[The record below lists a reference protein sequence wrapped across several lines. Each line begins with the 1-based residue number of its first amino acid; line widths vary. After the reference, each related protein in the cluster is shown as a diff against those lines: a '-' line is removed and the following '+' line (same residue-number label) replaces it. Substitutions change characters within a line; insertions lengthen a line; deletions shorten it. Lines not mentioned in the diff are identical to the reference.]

1 VLRRIRPALL
11 VPPLLLAG
19 IFLGAGMLRN
29 DAAPSATR
37 SSETASAETAG
48 EEDVRGT
55 PSFADDFDGNQLDPS
70 RWNRCH
76 WWGADGCTIAG
87 NHELQWYDAEGVST
101 AGGALRLTAARQ
113 RVRGS
118 DGRQY
123 AYRSGM
129 VTTGRSSSDRR
140 SKPKFAFTY
149 GYLEARVRVPKGA
162 GLWPAL
168 WLLPA
173 TNRSLP
179 EIDVFEIRGSATDR
193 LSMHLHTASD
203 GKGVSIGEHWAGA
216 DLSTSWHTFALDWR
230 PGSLRWLID
239 GVEAWEVTGPKV
251 PSEPMYLVANLAVGG
266 DWPGPPNA
274 QTPFPA
280 TFEIDSIRVWASSS

>member
-1 VLRRIRPALL
+1 MLHRLGPVLL
-11 VPPLLLAG
+11 VPPLVLAG
-19 IFLGAGMLRN
+19 IFLSVGMLRD
-29 DAAPSATR
+29 DAAPSA
-37 SSETASAETAG
+37 SSPSQVAQADTSLSGDT
-48 EEDVRGT
+48 RGT
-55 PSFADDFDGNQLDPS
+55 PTFADDFDGSQLDTR

-76 WWGADGCTIAG
+76 WWGPDGCTISG
-87 NHELQWYDAEGVST
+87 NHELEWYNPDGVST

-113 RVRGS
+113 SVRGS
-118 DGRQY
+118 DGTQY

-140 SKPKFAFTY
+140 STPKFAFTY

-173 TNRSLP
+173 TNRSRP
-179 EIDVFEIRGSATDR
+179 EIDVFETRGSATDR
-193 LSMHLHTASD
+193 VSMHLHTISD
-203 GKGVSIGEHWAGA
+203 GKKVSIGEHWAGA

-239 GVEAWEVTGPKV
+239 GVEAWHVTGPQV

-280 TFEIDSIRVWASSS
+280 AFEIDSIRVWASS

>member
-1 VLRRIRPALL
+1 MLHRLGRVLL
-11 VPPLLLAG
+11 VPPLVLAG
-19 IFLGAGMLRN
+19 IFLSVGMLRD
-29 DAAPSATR
+29 DAAPSA
-37 SSETASAETAG
+37 SSPSQPAQADTSLSG
-48 EEDVRGT
+48 DPRGT
-55 PSFADDFDGNQLDPS
+55 PTFADDFDGSQLDTR

-76 WWGADGCTIAG
+76 WWGPDGCTISG
-87 NHELQWYDAEGVST
+87 NHELEWYNADGVST
-101 AGGALRLTAARQ
+101 AAGALRLTAARQ
-113 RVRGS
+113 PVRGS
-118 DGRQY
+118 DGTQY

-129 VTTGRSSSDRR
+129 VMTGRSASDRR
-140 SKPKFAFTY
+140 SAPKFAFTY

-173 TNRSLP
+173 TNRSRP

-193 LSMHLHTASD
+193 VSMHLHTISD
-203 GKGVSIGEHWAGA
+203 GKKVSIGEHWAGA

-239 GVEAWEVTGPKV
+239 GVEAWHVTGPQV

-280 TFEIDSIRVWASSS
+280 AFEIDSIRVWASS

>member
-1 VLRRIRPALL
+1 MPHRLRPVLL
-11 VPPLLLAG
+11 VAPFVLAG
-19 IFLGAGMLRN
+19 IFLTVGMLR
-29 DAAPSATR
+29 DDPARSASSPSRTPQADTVL
-37 SSETASAETAG
+37 SG
-48 EEDVRGT
+48 ERRGT
-55 PSFADDFDGNQLDPS
+55 PTFADDFDGKQLDTG

-76 WWGADGCTIAG
+76 WWGLDGCTISG
-87 NHELQWYDAEGVST
+87 NHELEWYNADGVST
-101 AGGALRLTAARQ
+101 AGGVLRLTATRQ
-113 RVRGS
+113 PMRGS

-129 VTTGRSSSDRR
+129 VTTGRSSSSRR
-140 SKPKFAFTY
+140 SISKFAFTY
-149 GYLEARVRVPKGA
+149 GYVEARVRVPKGA

-179 EIDVFEIRGSATDR
+179 EIDLFEIRGSATDR
-193 LSMHLHTASD
+193 LSMHLHTSSG
-203 GKGVSIGEHWAGA
+203 GKEVSIGEHWAGA

-230 PGSLRWLID
+230 AGSLRWLID
-239 GVEAWEVTGPKV
+239 GVTAWQVTGPQV
-251 PSEPMYLVANLAVGG
+251 PSEPMYLVVNLAVGG

-280 TFEIDSIRVWASSS
+280 TFEIDFIRVWASS